1 MPCKHYKDAL
11 IEAAAT
17 GLDPVNALA
26 SNAKMAA
33 LRAHLESCASCR
45 ASFAQEQA
53 LLISIDAGLHATAN
67 TEVPASLLPLV
78 RARLDEAANWNLNW
92 TANWFALASAALV
105 VVALFAARA
114 VWHMNVEQNPA
125 STSVQ
130 TDSSGPFIPPSQSAV
145 SPSVPLPKNESASPS
160 RSATAAISASLERPA
175 VRNAMPEV
183 LVPRDQEDLLVSYAQ
198 QWNLRKRAPL
208 VAADSDATN
217 MSPLQIAPIQIAQ
230 LDVKLMTE
238 EQAQ

>member
-1 MPCKHYKDAL
+1 MPCEHYKDAL

-17 GLDPVNALA
+17 GLDPANALA
-26 SNAKMAA
+26 SNARMAA
-33 LRAHLESCASCR
+33 LRAHFESCASCR
-45 ASFAQEQA
+45 AAFAEEQA
-53 LLISIDAGLHATAN
+53 LFISIDAGLNATAN
-67 TEVPASLLPLV
+67 AEVPASLLPRV
-78 RARLDEAANWNLNW
+78 RARLDEAANLNRIW

-105 VVALFAARA
+105 VVVFFAARA
-114 VWHMNVEQNPA
+114 VWHPNVEQNPA
-125 STSVQ
+125 PTSVRTNSPGSIIQ
-130 TDSSGPFIPPSQSAV
+130 PSQSSA
-145 SPSVPLPKNESASPS
+145 SSSVPLPKNESASSS
-160 RSATAAISASLERPA
+160 RGATAAIPSLPERPA

-208 VAADSDATN
+208 VAANSDATN

>member
-1 MPCKHYKDAL
+1 MPCENYKDAL

-17 GLDPVNALA
+17 GLDPANALA

-33 LRAHLESCASCR
+33 LRVHFESCAFCR
-45 ASFAQEQA
+45 AAFVEGQA
-53 LLISIDAGLHATAN
+53 LFISIDAGLHATAN
-67 TEVPASLLPLV
+67 AEVPASLLPRV
-78 RARLDEAANWNLNW
+78 RARLDEAANLNRIW

-105 VVALFAARA
+105 VVAFFAARA
-114 VWHMNVEQNPA
+114 VWHLNVEQNPA
-125 STSVQ
+125 PTSVR
-130 TDSSGPFIPPSQSAV
+130 TDSPGSIIQPSQTSA
-145 SPSVPLPKNESASPS
+145 SSSVPLPKNESASP
-160 RSATAAISASLERPA
+160 RSATAAISASSERPS
-175 VRNAMPEV
+175 VRNAMLEV

-208 VAADSDATN
+208 VVANPDATN
-217 MSPLQIAPIQIAQ
+217 MSPLQIVPIQIAQ